1 MYQTP
6 TTNSPVMADWLKSQ
20 LISHQQN
27 QTNNTVPMQSVT
39 LPLDNGVEAVVAGTR
54 VMDLTS
60 KFSSVRLS
68 ISLQYTNK
76 PSENPLD
83 DSVIVIEMPLNEVS
97 DRDSFLHELNYFKG
111 LQGKLVTTVDF
122 KKTMVLYTDHLA
134 KEKISYDLGEGKM
147 MKRLNGLK
155 PSQSAKPQYKPSNT
169 SSNNSGKPNG
179 AKKKWLDTKNVLPL
193 HLMRFLQERG
203 LLVVTGQTMNTGT
216 EDFIRFKMTKAPDG
230 EDDFN
235 FTMRSDE
242 PNRLSQRPEKRFF
255 WVDNRTRQ
263 GGRNCTGLIV
273 ALASSGLFGEVP
285 SIQETKADGYFKK
298 VMGQFNAVNNN
309 IPDESRLQE
318 FDIENELKLII
329 GAPDRIARLPIKS
342 NKEHEKKEIYKIFSD
357 KRKVSRKIVDHLI
370 STGDLV
376 VGTYADKKTN
386 KYFPSQVMYRMHSF
400 DAGSNLIQAQSDK
413 YRKAANYQRFY
424 LGYDQKKGPDS
435 LVKRFLRASKGQYAG
450 TLATTSQTLWLT
462 EAILNHLSFKE
473 MQPELKNLGMVMAE
487 PNAISVLSTSGVPG
501 FLEAVFDSSV
511 RMNKNGEAELY
522 VVNRGE
528 NKEVELK
535 EDDLRSLK
543 DFFTSNRIHYVNE
556 GNSESSRQLSV
567 LNALISTVGITPSIN
582 VMTFGDQF
590 KAAKGLQVK
599 NGEVSPDIIFD
610 ASTVMAFLK
619 ETRISLV
626 SDGQAYSLK
635 TTSDIKQQV
644 EWAELSPEQ
653 KTQWKAQAKERLSIA
668 LGTKSLGAAFDADK
682 AGYEMAKALGSWCT
696 AMDVP
701 YHEFIPKPTVVNVP
715 GVGQT
720 TVNDHNDVAMFY
732 KDMVAGGD
740 HVGAQ
745 TMMADYSSSLN
756 NNVKYELDAPKNN
769 LERGRT

>member
-1 MYQTP
+1 M
-6 TTNSPVMADWLKSQ
+6 MADWLKSQ
-20 LISHQQN
+20 LTAHHQN
-27 QTNNTVPMQSVT
+27 QANNTIPMQSVL
-39 LPLDNGVEAVVAGTR
+39 LPLDNGVEAVIAGTR

-60 KFSSVRLS
+60 SFSSVRLS
-68 ISLQYTNK
+68 ISLQYANK
-76 PSENPLD
+76 PSDNPLD
-83 DSVIVIEMPLNEVS
+83 DSVVVIEMPLNEVS
-97 DRDSFLHELNYFKG
+97 DRDTFLHELNYFKG
-111 LQGKLVTTVDF
+111 LQGKLLTTVDF
-122 KKTMVLYTDHLA
+122 KKTMSLYIKHLT
-134 KEKISYDLGEGKM
+134 KEKITYNLGEGKM
-147 MKRLNGLK
+147 MKRLNGLQ
-155 PSQSAKPQYKPSNT
+155 PSQTAKPQYKSNNNG
-169 SSNNSGKPNG
+169 SASNSGKPN
-179 AKKKWLDTKNVLPL
+179 ASKRKWLDTKNILPL

-203 LLVVTGQTMNTGT
+203 LVVITSQQMNTGT
-216 EDFIRFKMTKAPDG
+216 EDFVRFKMVKAPDG
-230 EDDFN
+230 ENDFN

-242 PNRLSQRPEKRFF
+242 PNRLNQRPEKRFF

-273 ALASSGLFGEVP
+273 TLASSGLFGHVP
-285 SIQETKADGYFKK
+285 TIPETKADGYFKM
-298 VMGQFNAVNNN
+298 VMYQFSALNNN
-309 IPDESRLQE
+309 IPEESRLQE
-318 FDIENELKLII
+318 FDIENELKLTI

-342 NKEHEKKEIYKIFSD
+342 NKEHEKNEIYKIFSD

-400 DAGSNLIQAQSDK
+400 DAGANLIQAQSEK
-413 YRKAANYQRFY
+413 YRKVANYQRFY
-424 LGYDQKKGPDS
+424 LGYDKKKGPNS

-450 TLATTSQTLWLT
+450 TLATKSQTLWLT

-473 MQPELKNLGMVMAE
+473 MQPELRKLGMMTAE

-543 DFFTSNRIHYVNE
+543 DFFTSNTIHYVNE

-567 LNALISTVGITPSIN
+567 LNALITTVGVTPSIN
-582 VMTFGDQF
+582 VMTFGEQF
-590 KAAKGLQVK
+590 KGARGLQVN
-599 NGEVSPDIIFD
+599 NGEESPNIIFD
-610 ASTVMAFLK
+610 ASTVSEFLK
-619 ETRISLV
+619 ETRVSLIP
-626 SDGQAYSLK
+626 DGQAYSLR
-635 TTSDIKQQV
+635 TTSETKQQV
-644 EWAELSPEQ
+644 EWSKLSPDQ
-653 KTQWKAQAKERLSIA
+653 KTKWKAQTKERLATA
-668 LGTKSLGAAFDADK
+668 LGTQSLGAAFDADK
-682 AGYEMAKALGSWCT
+682 AGYEMAKALGSWAT

-701 YHEFIPKPTVVNVP
+701 FHEFIPKPTVVNVP
-715 GVGQT
+715 GMGEK

-745 TMMADYSSSLN
+745 TMMADYSSSLKTDVKYDLKAPEN
-756 NNVKYELDAPKNN
+756 NNM
-769 LERGRT
+769 RGPS